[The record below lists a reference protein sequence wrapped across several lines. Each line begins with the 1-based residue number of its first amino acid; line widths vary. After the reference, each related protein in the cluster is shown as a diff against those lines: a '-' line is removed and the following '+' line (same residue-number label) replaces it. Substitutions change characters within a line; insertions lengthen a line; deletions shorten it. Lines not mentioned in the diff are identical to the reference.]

1 MIITSVLSTLV
12 AIALTLLLSRQLT
25 RSIRKVV
32 TTMQGARLEDLTTAR
47 VEIDELMPVEIE
59 LIALQFNDML
69 RSVYKELH
77 ADRETGC

>member
-1 MIITSVLSTLV
+1 
-12 AIALTLLLSRQLT
+12 
-25 RSIRKVV
+25 
-32 TTMQGARLEDLTTAR
+32 MQGARLEDLTTAR